1 MGAPTDSSGEGRP
14 LTPGEALAGTQTGK
28 LPIGTVEAILKKAP
42 DDITEKEIEV
52 PEWDCSV
59 KIRSFTA
66 AQATA
71 IRQQGLSFQG
81 EETKVAWGEM
91 EIMQFQQGVVEPRFD
106 EDQARQ
112 LHLTS
117 GRGFARV
124 IEALDELSNIDKEAL
139 AKAREEFPKQEEP
152 AKV

>member
-1 MGAPTDSSGEGRP
+1 MGAPTDGSGSE
-14 LTPGEALAGTQTGK
+14 LTPGQALAGTQSGA
-28 LPIGTVEAILKKAP
+28 LPIGTVKAILEKAP
-42 DDITEKEIEV
+42 ADIQEKTIDV
-52 PEWDCSV
+52 PEWECSV

-66 AQATA
+66 AQSSG
-71 IRQQGLSFQG
+71 IRQRGLAFQG

-106 EDQARQ
+106 EDQVRQ

-117 GRGFARV
+117 GRGFSRV

-139 AKAREEFPKQEEP
+139 AKAREEFPKSEEP
-152 AKV
+152 AQV